1 MAKISMNGHRLILSP
16 QTLTTLALSAIEVF
30 PNETGGQLWG
40 KINGEIYYPEMIY
53 PLQTGKRSPRSF
65 DSGNQ
70 SAIKRIKDIE
80 LALRGEPFK
89 TRFLGEYH
97 SHCGREVSRQPSPKD
112 LDAFDYLMKD
122 RSQNYWLE
130 VITNIERFSTEKPTK
145 IDPRVSEFDRK
156 TRVVIHSSNYTVYWC
171 LVSAYLTER
180 NGKTF
185 EVKVVS
191 PFAKNYK

>member
-145 IDPRVSEFDRK
+145 IDPHLNLSRRSLWSEGL
-156 TRVVIHSSNYTVYWC
+156 I
-171 LVSAYLTER
+171 LV
-180 NGKTF
+180 
-185 EVKVVS
+185 
-191 PFAKNYK
+191 AKLFPKLLKLLFLMPWLSIFRFGGMAFSLLPTL